1 MLCANGQKLQAQI
14 EDICFSYPNYMHWYD
29 AHPVELFP
37 LELTG
42 SYIYYSSWSDGIG
55 WQDTLCK
62 KNIIVHPYNF
72 HTPSRVDSCKI
83 YGLAGLL
90 SGVCDAT
97 SGLYDHQKMM
107 YPYYHGFPFDVSV
120 ESYIFEVTEGDSLL
134 RLVKKQVFKLAKGQ
148 YPDKGM
154 HLSDTGGVVAPVYEF
169 YFDTP
174 VTVKGTFFVA
184 LFGDASDSVEHHK
197 ILFGYSPSLLISFAN
212 HRDTLGNYT
221 PGYSVSIGDERIVTG
236 LGGLIKGD
244 DGKYREIRIDHF
256 NRDELVVP
264 DMREQVWYKYNHPAI
279 FPIISLHNNAV
290 DEVSEAGDGVEV
302 SPNPSRGCA
311 MVHSMRA
318 IRSVEVC
325 DMSGRVVLR
334 KQVNGDLHTVEM
346 SASLPRGCYVVRV
359 VTVQGTAVKKLV
371 VE

>member
-1 MLCANGQKLQAQI
+1 
-14 EDICFSYPNYMHWYD
+14 
-29 AHPVELFP
+29 
-37 LELTG
+37 
-42 SYIYYSSWSDGIG
+42 
-55 WQDTLCK
+55 
-62 KNIIVHPYNF
+62 
-72 HTPSRVDSCKI
+72 
-83 YGLAGLL
+83 
-90 SGVCDAT
+90 
-97 SGLYDHQKMM
+97 MM